1 MKLAGELSVELVA
14 PDRRV
19 WSGTARMV
27 IARTA
32 EGEIGI
38 LPGHEPVLALLV
50 TGQVTIRTTGDNP
63 TPDNTV
69 LAAVHGGFLSVS
81 DDTVS
86 ILAEVAELS
95 GEIDVA
101 RAETALGQAA
111 DGEGDDDARRRAE
124 TRLRVAGAR

>member
-1 MKLAGELSVELVA
+1 MPGELNVELVA

-19 WSGTARMV
+19 WSGTANMIV
-27 IARTA
+27 ARTT

-38 LPGHEPVLALLV
+38 LPGHEPVLGLLV
-50 TGQVTIRTTGDNP
+50 TGQVTVRTTDGE
-63 TPDNTV
+63 TV

-86 ILAEVAELS
+86 ILAEIAELAD
-95 GEIDVA
+95 EIDVA
-101 RAETALGQAA
+101 RAEEALQRAQ
-111 DGEGDDDARRRAE
+111 EGDADEERRRAE